1 MNRLKQKYQQEIVP
15 ALQKE
20 FKHENAMAVSKIQ
33 KVVVSTRVSE
43 EQGKDA
49 AMKSVTDQIKVITG
63 RQPKTTVARKSESSF
78 KIRQGDPLGLMVTLR
93 GEYMW
98 EFLDK
103 LVSIVLP
110 RMKDFQ
116 GVSRKAFDQ
125 SGNYNLGVQE
135 QIIFP
140 EIEYDKIDKIRGLQ
154 ITIVTSTK
162 QKDESFRLLE
172 LLGMPFAKN

>member
-1 MNRLKQKYQQEIVP
+1 MNRLNQKYQQEVVP
-15 ALQKE
+15 SLQKE
-20 FKHENAMAVSKIQ
+20 FSHANVMAVPKIQ
-33 KVVVSTRVSE
+33 KIVVSTRVSE

-49 AMKSVTDQIKVITG
+49 AMKNVTDQLQVITG
-63 RQPKTTVARKSESSF
+63 MKPKTTVARKSESSF
-78 KIRQGDPLGLMVTLR
+78 KIRQGEPLGLMVTLR
-93 GEYMW
+93 GQYMW

-103 LVSIVLP
+103 LISIVTP

-116 GVSRKAFDQ
+116 GISRKAFDQ
-125 SGNYNLGVQE
+125 SGNYNLGIPE

-162 QKDESFRLLE
+162 SHDESFRLLE
-172 LLGMPFAKN
+172 LVGMPFAKN

>member
-1 MNRLKQKYQQEIVP
+1 MNRLRQKYQEEIIP

-20 FKHENAMAVSKIQ
+20 FKHKNAMAVGKISKLVI
-33 KVVVSTRVSE
+33 STRVSE

-49 AMKSVTDQIKVITG
+49 AMKSVTEQLRVITG

-78 KIRQGDPLGLMVTLR
+78 KIRQGEPLGLMITLR

-98 EFLDK
+98 EFMDK

-125 SGNYNLGVQE
+125 SGNYNLGIPE

-140 EIEYDKIDKIRGLQ
+140 EIVYDQIDKIRGLQ
-154 ITIVTSTK
+154 ITIVTTTK
-162 QKDESFRLLE
+162 DHDESFKLLE
-172 LLGMPFAKN
+172 LLGMPFAKA